1 MSSPADFTETIRD
14 GAPEIAFSGWLTLKH
29 LGTLPDKLNA
39 RGAGPVTSVDL
50 SNVERIDT
58 VGAWLVHTVART
70 GDAAITGASEDTRR
84 LIEAVARGDA
94 DMRVRPPAPSAGV
107 RILSEIGEAAITAAR
122 TLYGLLGFFGSVCI
136 ALWNVVTNP
145 RRFRLNA
152 VVQRFEVVGVTAFGI
167 IGMMSLLIGF
177 VIAQQGAVQ
186 LQQFGFE
193 SFTINLVGRI
203 TFRELGVLMTA
214 IMIAGRSGSAFAA
227 QLGTMKLTEEVDA
240 MRTIGVSPNEAL
252 VLPRII
258 AVVMM
263 MPLLGFYSSIVAI
276 IGGGLFCWTT
286 LGIPPIT
293 YVFRIREVVPM
304 TDVYIGLIKAPVFG
318 LIIGLAGCFQGLL
331 VEGDAEQV
339 GARTTAAVVQ
349 AIFLVF
355 VLDAMFAVFFTSIGW
370 R

>member
-1 MSSPADFTETIRD
+1 MSAPADFSETTRD
-14 GAPEIAFSGWLTLKH
+14 GSPAIAFSGSMTLKH
-29 LGTLPDKLNA
+29 LGSVPDRLA
-39 RGAGPVTSVDL
+39 AHPPQQVATVDL
-50 SNVERIDT
+50 SGVERIDT
-58 VGAWLVHTVART
+58 VGAWLVHRIVRDTKARV
-70 GDAAITGASEDTRR
+70 TGASDDTRR
-84 LIEAVARGDA
+84 LIEAVGRGECVMDVRPEPVSAGTRLLGEIGDA
-94 DMRVRPPAPSAGV
+94 T
-107 RILSEIGEAAITAAR
+107 ITAGR
-122 TLYGLLGFFGSVCI
+122 TLYGLLGFFGAMCI
-136 ALWNVVTNP
+136 ALFNVIREP

-152 VVQRFEVVGVTAFGI
+152 VVQRFEVVGITAFGI
-167 IGMMSLLIGF
+167 IGLMSFLIGL

-252 VLPRII
+252 VLPRIL
-258 AVVMM
+258 AVVCM
-263 MPLLGFYSSIVAI
+263 MPLLGFYASIVAI
-276 IGGGLFCWTT
+276 MGGGLFCWTQ
-286 LGIPPIT
+286 LGIQPAT
-293 YVFRIREVVPM
+293 YIQRIREVVPM
-304 TDVYIGLIKAPVFG
+304 TDVYIGMIKAPVFG

-339 GARTTAAVVQ
+339 GRRTTAAVVQ
-349 AIFLVF
+349 AIFLVI

-370 R
+370 K